1 MVQYNA
7 NEYPYPLDSLL
18 RDREFVEET
27 HPDFDLMINRWEF
40 YLRSYLGGDEFK
52 AGKYLNE
59 YQLELDMEY
68 DNRINFTPIDNHCRN
83 IVSIYSSFIFRVPPT
98 RDYGSIQDDPSLES
112 FLKDTDLEGQNFNAF
127 MKNVQ
132 TYASVY
138 GNVWVF
144 IDKPESNVMTRAEEL
159 SQGIRPYLTMITPDN
174 VYDWHYARAAS
185 GRFYLD
191 YIKVREEI
199 TKDGVYYRVWTPDEI
214 RYVFVPDKTGDP
226 QTKEIIVNQLGMIPA
241 VCVFNKRS
249 PKKGV
254 GISDL
259 TDVALLQRSIYN
271 ELSEMEQL
279 IRLSNHPSLVKTQG
293 VEASA
298 GAGAIISMPDD
309 LETGLKPYLLQP
321 SGANLSEIRASIE
334 QKVEMIDRATHMS
347 GVRQTKTQVQSGI
360 ALQTEFENL
369 NSALSEKADLLENAE
384 EQIWSIWS
392 AWQNKTFDGEI
403 KYPESF
409 NLRDYASDL
418 AYLQQAKASGVRSS
432 TFQKEIDKQI
442 VDAVIDDDEVISTIN
457 DEITAQ
463 AEVGV
468 FETAQTQA
476 EVAEE
481 EDAE

>member
-1 MVQYNA
+1 MVQYFA
-7 NEYPYPLDSLL
+7 NEYSYPMDSVL
-18 RDREFVEET
+18 RDREFVEVT

-40 YLRSYLGGDEFK
+40 YLRSYLGGDEYK

-83 IVSIYSSFIFRVPPT
+83 IVSIYSSFLFRVPPT
-98 RDYGSIQDDPSLES
+98 REYGALANDPALEP

-127 MKNVQ
+127 MKNAQ
-132 TYASVY
+132 TYSAVY
-138 GNVWVF
+138 GNIWIFV
-144 IDKPESNVMTRAEEL
+144 DKPESNAQTRAEEL
-159 SQGIRPYLTMITPDN
+159 GQNIRPYLNMITPDN
-174 VYDWHYARAAS
+174 VYDWHYSRAKS
-185 GRFYLD
+185 GKYYLD
-191 YIKVREEI
+191 YIKVREEV
-199 TKDGVYYRVWTPDEI
+199 TKDGTYFRIWTPEEI
-214 RYVFVPDKTGDP
+214 NYVFMDSESGDP
-226 QTKEIIVNQLGMIPA
+226 KVVDTKPNALGMIPA
-241 VCVFNKRS
+241 VCLYNKRS
-249 PKKGV
+249 PKKGI

-298 GAGAIISMPDD
+298 GAGSVISMPDD
-309 LETGLKPYLLQP
+309 LDTGLKPYLLQP

-347 GVRQTKTQVQSGI
+347 GVRHTKTQVQSGI

-384 EQIWSIWS
+384 EQIWTIWGM
-392 AWQNKTFDGEI
+392 WQNKVFDGEI
-403 KYPESF
+403 FYPDTF

-418 AYLQQAKASGVRSS
+418 QYLQLAKASGVRSS

-442 VDAVIDDDEVISTIN
+442 AKAVVDDDDVIKTIN

-463 AEVGV
+463 SEVGV

-481 EDAE
+481 E

>member
-1 MVQYNA
+1 MVQYFA
-7 NEYPYPLDSLL
+7 NEYPYPMDSVL
-18 RDREFVEET
+18 RDREFVEVT

-40 YLRSYLGGDEFK
+40 YLRSYLGGDEYK

-83 IVSIYSSFIFRVPPT
+83 IVSIYSSFLFRVPPT
-98 RDYGSIQDDPSLES
+98 REYGALANDPALEP
-112 FLKDTDLEGQNFNAF
+112 FIKDTDLEGQNFNAF
-127 MKNVQ
+127 MKNAQ
-132 TYASVY
+132 TYSAVY
-138 GNVWVF
+138 GNIWIF
-144 IDKPESNVMTRAEEL
+144 IDKPESNAQTRAEEL
-159 SQGIRPYLTMITPDN
+159 GQNIRPYLNMITPDN
-174 VYDWHYARAAS
+174 VYDWHYSRAKS
-185 GRFYLD
+185 GKYYLD
-191 YIKVREEI
+191 YIKVREEV
-199 TKDGVYYRVWTPDEI
+199 TKDGTYFRIWTPEEI
-214 RYVFVPDKTGDP
+214 NYVFMDSESGDP
-226 QTKEIIVNQLGMIPA
+226 KVVDTKPNALGMIPA
-241 VCVFNKRS
+241 VCLYNKRS
-249 PKKGV
+249 PKKGI

-298 GAGAIISMPDD
+298 GAGSVISMPDD
-309 LETGLKPYLLQP
+309 LDTGLKPYLLQP

-347 GVRQTKTQVQSGI
+347 GVRHTKTQVQSGI

-384 EQIWSIWS
+384 EQIWTIWGM
-392 AWQNKTFDGEI
+392 WQNKVFDGEI
-403 KYPESF
+403 FYPDTF

-418 AYLQQAKASGVRSS
+418 QYLQLAKASGVRSS

-442 VDAVIDDDEVISTIN
+442 AKAVVDDDDIIKTIN

-463 AEVGV
+463 SEVGV

-481 EDAE
+481 E

>member
-1 MVQYNA
+1 MVQYFA
-7 NEYPYPLDSLL
+7 NEYPYPMDSVL
-18 RDREFVEET
+18 RDREFVEVT

-40 YLRSYLGGDEFK
+40 YLRSYLGGDEYK

-83 IVSIYSSFIFRVPPT
+83 IVSIYSSFLFRVPPT
-98 RDYGSIQDDPSLES
+98 REYGALANDPALEP

-127 MKNVQ
+127 MKNAQ
-132 TYASVY
+132 TYSAVY
-138 GNVWVF
+138 GNIWIFV
-144 IDKPESNVMTRAEEL
+144 DKPESNAQTRAEEL
-159 SQGIRPYLTMITPDN
+159 GQNIRPYLNMITPDN
-174 VYDWHYARAAS
+174 VYDWHYSRAKS
-185 GRFYLD
+185 GKYYLD
-191 YIKVREEI
+191 YIKVREEV
-199 TKDGVYYRVWTPDEI
+199 TKDGTYFRIWTPEEI
-214 RYVFVPDKTGDP
+214 NYVFMDSESGDP
-226 QTKEIIVNQLGMIPA
+226 KVVDTKPNALGMIPA
-241 VCVFNKRS
+241 VCLYNKRS
-249 PKKGV
+249 PKKGI

-298 GAGAIISMPDD
+298 GAGSVISMPDD
-309 LETGLKPYLLQP
+309 LDTGLKPYLLQP

-347 GVRQTKTQVQSGI
+347 GVRHTKTQVQSGI

-384 EQIWSIWS
+384 EQIWTIWGM
-392 AWQNKTFDGEI
+392 WQNKVFDGEI
-403 KYPESF
+403 FYPDTF

-418 AYLQQAKASGVRSS
+418 QYLQLAKASGVRSS

-442 VDAVIDDDEVISTIN
+442 AKAVVDDDDVIKTIN

-463 AEVGV
+463 SEVGV

-481 EDAE
+481 E

>member
-1 MVQYNA
+1 MVQYFA
-7 NEYPYPLDSLL
+7 NEYPYPMDSVL
-18 RDREFVEET
+18 RDREFVEVT

-40 YLRSYLGGDEFK
+40 YLRSYLGGDEYK

-68 DNRINFTPIDNHCRN
+68 DNRINFTPIDNHSRN
-83 IVSIYSSFIFRVPPT
+83 IISIYSSFLFRVPPT
-98 RDYGSIQDDPSLES
+98 REYGALANDPALEP
-112 FLKDTDLEGQNFNAF
+112 FIKDTDLEGQNFNAF
-127 MKNVQ
+127 MKNAQ
-132 TYASVY
+132 TYSAVY
-138 GNVWVF
+138 GNIWIFV
-144 IDKPESNVMTRAEEL
+144 DKPESNAQTRAEEL
-159 SQGIRPYLTMITPDN
+159 GQNIRPYLNMITPDN
-174 VYDWHYARAAS
+174 VYDWHYSRAKS
-185 GRFYLD
+185 GKYYLD
-191 YIKVREEI
+191 YIKVREEV
-199 TKDGVYYRVWTPDEI
+199 TKDGTYFRIWTPEEI
-214 RYVFVPDKTGDP
+214 NYVFMDSESGDP
-226 QTKEIIVNQLGMIPA
+226 KVVDTKPNALGMIPA
-241 VCVFNKRS
+241 VCLYNKRS
-249 PKKGV
+249 PKKGI

-298 GAGAIISMPDD
+298 GAGSVISMPDD
-309 LETGLKPYLLQP
+309 LDTGLKPYLLQP

-347 GVRQTKTQVQSGI
+347 GVRHTKTQVQSGI

-384 EQIWSIWS
+384 EQIWTIWGM
-392 AWQNKTFDGEI
+392 WQNKVFDGEI
-403 KYPESF
+403 FYPDTF

-418 AYLQQAKASGVRSS
+418 QYLQLAKASGVRSS

-442 VDAVIDDDEVISTIN
+442 AKAVVDDDDIIKTIN

-463 AEVGV
+463 SEVGV

-481 EDAE
+481 E

>member
-1 MVQYNA
+1 MVQYFA
-7 NEYPYPLDSLL
+7 NEYPYPMDSVL
-18 RDREFVEET
+18 RDREFVEVT

-40 YLRSYLGGDEFK
+40 YLRSYLGGDEYK

-68 DNRINFTPIDNHCRN
+68 DNRINFTPIDNHSRN
-83 IVSIYSSFIFRVPPT
+83 IISIYSSFLFRVPPT
-98 RDYGSIQDDPSLES
+98 REYGALANDPALEP
-112 FLKDTDLEGQNFNAF
+112 FIKDTDLEGQNFNAF
-127 MKNVQ
+127 MKNAQ
-132 TYASVY
+132 TYSAVY
-138 GNVWVF
+138 GNIWIFV
-144 IDKPESNVMTRAEEL
+144 DKPESNAQTRAEEL
-159 SQGIRPYLTMITPDN
+159 GQNIRPYLNMITPDN
-174 VYDWHYARAAS
+174 VYDWHYSRAKS
-185 GRFYLD
+185 GKYYLD
-191 YIKVREEI
+191 YIKVREEV
-199 TKDGVYYRVWTPDEI
+199 TKDGTYFRIWTPEEI
-214 RYVFVPDKTGDP
+214 NYVFMDSESGDP
-226 QTKEIIVNQLGMIPA
+226 KVVDTKPNALGIIPA
-241 VCVFNKRS
+241 VCLYNKRS
-249 PKKGV
+249 PKKGI

-298 GAGAIISMPDD
+298 GAGSVISMPDD
-309 LETGLKPYLLQP
+309 LDTGLKPYLLQP

-347 GVRQTKTQVQSGI
+347 GVRHTKTQVQSGI

-384 EQIWSIWS
+384 EQIWTIWGM
-392 AWQNKTFDGEI
+392 WQNKVFDGEI
-403 KYPESF
+403 FYPDTF

-418 AYLQQAKASGVRSS
+418 QYLQLAKASGVRSS

-442 VDAVIDDDEVISTIN
+442 AKAVVDDDDIIKTIN

-463 AEVGV
+463 SEVGV

-481 EDAE
+481 E

>member
-7 NEYPYPLDSLL
+7 NEYPYPMDSLL
-18 RDREFVEET
+18 RDREFVEDT
-27 HPDFDLMINRWEF
+27 HADFELMISRWEF

-68 DNRINFTPIDNHCRN
+68 DNRINFTPLDNHCRN
-83 IVSIYSSFIFRVPPT
+83 IVSIYSSFLFRVAPT
-98 RDYGSIQDDPSLES
+98 RDYGTLKTEPALEG
-112 FLKDTDLEGQNFNAF
+112 FVKDTDLEGQNFNAF
-127 MKNVQ
+127 MKNAQ
-132 TYASVY
+132 TYSSVY
-138 GNVWVF
+138 GNVWIF
-144 IDKPESNVMTRAEEL
+144 IDKPDSNAQTRAEEL
-159 SQGIRPYLTMITPDN
+159 NQGVRPYLNLITPDN
-174 VYDWHYARAAS
+174 VYDWHYSRASS
-185 GRFYLD
+185 GRYFLD
-191 YIKVREEI
+191 YIKVREEV
-199 TKDGVYYRVWTPDEI
+199 TKDGTYYRIWTPEEI
-214 RYVFVPDKTGDP
+214 NYVFVPEKNGDP
-226 QTKEIIVNQLGMIPA
+226 KIQETKANPLGMIPA
-241 VCVFNKRS
+241 VCLYNKRS
-249 PKKGV
+249 PKRGV

-298 GAGAIISMPDD
+298 GAGAVVSMPDD
-309 LETGLKPYLLQP
+309 LDSGLKPYLLQP

-347 GVRQTKTQVQSGI
+347 GVRHTKTQVQSGI

-369 NSALSEKADLLENAE
+369 NSTLSEKADLLENAE
-384 EQIWSIWS
+384 EQIWSIW
-392 AWQNKTFDGEI
+392 ANWQNKVFDGQI
-403 KYPESF
+403 DYPDSF
-409 NLRDYASDL
+409 NLRDYAADL
-418 AYLQQAKASGVRSS
+418 QFLQVAKASGVRSS

-442 VDAVIDDDEVISTIN
+442 VKAVIDEDEIIQEIN

-463 AEVGV
+463 TEVGV
-468 FETAQTQA
+468 FENAQTQA

-481 EDAE
+481 DGE

>member
-1 MVQYNA
+1 MVQYFA
-7 NEYPYPLDSLL
+7 NEYPYPMDSVL
-18 RDREFVEET
+18 RDREFVEVT

-40 YLRSYLGGDEFK
+40 YLRSYLGGDEYK

-83 IVSIYSSFIFRVPPT
+83 IVSIYSSFLFRVPPT
-98 RDYGSIQDDPSLES
+98 REYGALANDPALEP

-127 MKNVQ
+127 MKNAQ
-132 TYASVY
+132 TYAAVY
-138 GNVWVF
+138 GNIWIF
-144 IDKPESNVMTRAEEL
+144 IDKPESNAQTRAEEL
-159 SQGIRPYLTMITPDN
+159 GQNIRPYLNMITTDN
-174 VYDWHYARAAS
+174 VYDWHYSRAKS
-185 GRFYLD
+185 GKYYLD
-191 YIKVREEI
+191 YIKVREEV
-199 TKDGVYYRVWTPDEI
+199 TKDGTYFRIWTPEEI
-214 RYVFVPDKTGDP
+214 NYVFMDSESGDP
-226 QTKEIIVNQLGMIPA
+226 KVVDTKPNALGMIPA
-241 VCVFNKRS
+241 VCLYNKRS
-249 PKKGV
+249 PKKGI

-298 GAGAIISMPDD
+298 GAGSVISMPDD
-309 LETGLKPYLLQP
+309 LDTGLKPYLLQP

-347 GVRQTKTQVQSGI
+347 GVRHTKTQVQSGI

-384 EQIWSIWS
+384 EQIWTIWGM
-392 AWQNKTFDGEI
+392 WQNKVFDGEI
-403 KYPESF
+403 FYPDTF

-418 AYLQQAKASGVRSS
+418 QYLQLAKASGVRSS

-442 VDAVIDDDEVISTIN
+442 AKAVVDDDDVIKTIN

-463 AEVGV
+463 SEVGV

-481 EDAE
+481 E

>member
-1 MVQYNA
+1 MVQYFA
-7 NEYPYPLDSLL
+7 NEYPYPMDSVL
-18 RDREFVEET
+18 RDREFVEVT

-40 YLRSYLGGDEFK
+40 YLRSYLGGDEYK

-68 DNRINFTPIDNHCRN
+68 DNRINFTPIDNHSRN
-83 IVSIYSSFIFRVPPT
+83 IISIYSSFLFRVPPT
-98 RDYGSIQDDPSLES
+98 REYGALANDPALEP
-112 FLKDTDLEGQNFNAF
+112 FIKDTDLEGQNFNAF
-127 MKNVQ
+127 MKNAQ
-132 TYASVY
+132 TYSAVY
-138 GNVWVF
+138 GNIWIF
-144 IDKPESNVMTRAEEL
+144 IDKPESNAQTRAEEL
-159 SQGIRPYLTMITPDN
+159 GQNIRPYLNMITPDN
-174 VYDWHYARAAS
+174 VYDWHYSRAKS
-185 GRFYLD
+185 GKYYLD
-191 YIKVREEI
+191 YIKVREEV
-199 TKDGVYYRVWTPDEI
+199 TKDGTYFRIWTPEEI
-214 RYVFVPDKTGDP
+214 NYVFMDSESGDP
-226 QTKEIIVNQLGMIPA
+226 KVVDTKPNALGMIPA
-241 VCVFNKRS
+241 VCLYNKRS
-249 PKKGV
+249 PKKGI

-298 GAGAIISMPDD
+298 GAGSVISMPDD
-309 LETGLKPYLLQP
+309 LDTGLKPYLLQP

-347 GVRQTKTQVQSGI
+347 GVRHTKTQVQSGI

-384 EQIWSIWS
+384 EQIWTIWGM
-392 AWQNKTFDGEI
+392 WQNKVFDGEI
-403 KYPESF
+403 FYPDTF

-418 AYLQQAKASGVRSS
+418 QYLQLAKASGVRSS

-442 VDAVIDDDEVISTIN
+442 AKAVVDDDDIIKTIN

-463 AEVGV
+463 SEVGV

-481 EDAE
+481 E

>member
-1 MVQYNA
+1 MVQYFA
-7 NEYPYPLDSLL
+7 NEYPYPMDSVL
-18 RDREFVEET
+18 RDREFVEVT

-40 YLRSYLGGDEFK
+40 YLRSYLGGDEYK

-68 DNRINFTPIDNHCRN
+68 DNRINFTPIDNHSRN
-83 IVSIYSSFIFRVPPT
+83 IISIYSSFLFRVPPT
-98 RDYGSIQDDPSLES
+98 REYGALANDPALEP

-127 MKNVQ
+127 MKNAQ
-132 TYASVY
+132 TYSAVY
-138 GNVWVF
+138 GNIWIFV
-144 IDKPESNVMTRAEEL
+144 DKPESNAQTRAEEL
-159 SQGIRPYLTMITPDN
+159 GQNIRPYLNMITPDN
-174 VYDWHYARAAS
+174 VYDWHYSRAKS
-185 GRFYLD
+185 GKYYLD
-191 YIKVREEI
+191 YIKVREEV
-199 TKDGVYYRVWTPDEI
+199 TKDGTYFRIWTPEEI
-214 RYVFVPDKTGDP
+214 NYVFMDSESGDP
-226 QTKEIIVNQLGMIPA
+226 KVVDTKPNALGIIPA
-241 VCVFNKRS
+241 VCLYNKRS
-249 PKKGV
+249 PKKGI

-298 GAGAIISMPDD
+298 GAGSVISMPDD
-309 LETGLKPYLLQP
+309 LDTGLKPYLLQP

-347 GVRQTKTQVQSGI
+347 GVRHTKTQVQSGI

-384 EQIWSIWS
+384 EQIWTIWGM
-392 AWQNKTFDGEI
+392 WQNKVFDGEI
-403 KYPESF
+403 FYPDTF

-418 AYLQQAKASGVRSS
+418 QYLQLAKASGVRSS

-442 VDAVIDDDEVISTIN
+442 AKAVVDDDDIIKTIN

-463 AEVGV
+463 SEVGV

-481 EDAE
+481 E

>member
-1 MVQYNA
+1 MVQYFA
-7 NEYPYPLDSLL
+7 NEYSYPMDSVL
-18 RDREFVEET
+18 RDREFVEVT

-40 YLRSYLGGDEFK
+40 YLRSYLGGDEYK

-83 IVSIYSSFIFRVPPT
+83 IVSIYSSFLFRVPPT
-98 RDYGSIQDDPSLES
+98 REYGALANDPALEP

-127 MKNVQ
+127 MKNAQ
-132 TYASVY
+132 TYSAVY
-138 GNVWVF
+138 GNIWIFV
-144 IDKPESNVMTRAEEL
+144 DKPESNAQTRAEEL
-159 SQGIRPYLTMITPDN
+159 GQNIRPYLNMITPDN
-174 VYDWHYARAAS
+174 VYDWHYSRAKS
-185 GRFYLD
+185 GKYYLD
-191 YIKVREEI
+191 YIKVREEV
-199 TKDGVYYRVWTPDEI
+199 TKDGTYFRIWTPEEI
-214 RYVFVPDKTGDP
+214 NYVFMDSESGDP
-226 QTKEIIVNQLGMIPA
+226 KVVDTKPNALGMIPA
-241 VCVFNKRS
+241 VCLYNKRS
-249 PKKGV
+249 PKKGI

-298 GAGAIISMPDD
+298 GAGSVISMPDD
-309 LETGLKPYLLQP
+309 LDTGLKPYLLQP

-347 GVRQTKTQVQSGI
+347 GVRHTKTQVQSGI

-384 EQIWSIWS
+384 EQIWTIWGM
-392 AWQNKTFDGEI
+392 WQNKVFDGEI
-403 KYPESF
+403 FYPDTF

-418 AYLQQAKASGVRSS
+418 QYLQLAKASGVRSS

-442 VDAVIDDDEVISTIN
+442 AKAVVDDDDVIKTIN

-463 AEVGV
+463 SEVGV

-481 EDAE
+481 DVE

>member
-1 MVQYNA
+1 MVQYFA
-7 NEYPYPLDSLL
+7 NEYPYPMDSVL
-18 RDREFVEET
+18 RDREFVEVT

-40 YLRSYLGGDEFK
+40 YLRSYLGGDEYK

-68 DNRINFTPIDNHCRN
+68 DNRINFTPIDNHSRN
-83 IVSIYSSFIFRVPPT
+83 IISIYSSFLFRVPPT
-98 RDYGSIQDDPSLES
+98 REYGALANDLALEP

-127 MKNVQ
+127 MKNAQ
-132 TYASVY
+132 TYSAVY
-138 GNVWVF
+138 GNIWIFV
-144 IDKPESNVMTRAEEL
+144 DKPESNAQTRAEEL
-159 SQGIRPYLTMITPDN
+159 GQNIRPYLNMITPDN
-174 VYDWHYARAAS
+174 VYDWHYSRAKS
-185 GRFYLD
+185 GKYYLD
-191 YIKVREEI
+191 YIKVREEV
-199 TKDGVYYRVWTPDEI
+199 TKDGTYFRIWTPEEI
-214 RYVFVPDKTGDP
+214 NYVFMDSESGDP
-226 QTKEIIVNQLGMIPA
+226 KVVDTKPNALGMIPA
-241 VCVFNKRS
+241 VCLYNKRS
-249 PKKGV
+249 PKKGI

-298 GAGAIISMPDD
+298 GAGSVISMPDD
-309 LETGLKPYLLQP
+309 LDTGLKPYLLQP

-347 GVRQTKTQVQSGI
+347 GVRHTKTQVQSGI

-384 EQIWSIWS
+384 EQIWTIWGM
-392 AWQNKTFDGEI
+392 WQNKVFDGEI
-403 KYPESF
+403 YYPDTF

-418 AYLQQAKASGVRSS
+418 QYLQLAKASGVRSS

-442 VDAVIDDDEVISTIN
+442 AKAVVDDDDVIKTIN

-463 AEVGV
+463 SEVGV

-481 EDAE
+481 E

>member
-1 MVQYNA
+1 MVQYFA
-7 NEYPYPLDSLL
+7 NEYPYPMDSVL
-18 RDREFVEET
+18 RDREFVEVT

-40 YLRSYLGGDEFK
+40 YLRSYLGGDEYK

-68 DNRINFTPIDNHCRN
+68 DNRINFTPIDNHSRN
-83 IVSIYSSFIFRVPPT
+83 IISIYSSFLFRVPPT
-98 RDYGSIQDDPSLES
+98 REYGALANDPALEP

-127 MKNVQ
+127 MKNAQ
-132 TYASVY
+132 TYSAVY
-138 GNVWVF
+138 GNIWIFV
-144 IDKPESNVMTRAEEL
+144 DKPESNAQTRAEEL
-159 SQGIRPYLTMITPDN
+159 GQNIRPYLNMITPDN
-174 VYDWHYARAAS
+174 VYDWHYSRAKS
-185 GRFYLD
+185 GKYYLD
-191 YIKVREEI
+191 YIKVREEV
-199 TKDGVYYRVWTPDEI
+199 TKDGTYFRIWTPEEI
-214 RYVFVPDKTGDP
+214 NYVFMDSESGDP
-226 QTKEIIVNQLGMIPA
+226 KVVDTKPNALGMIPA
-241 VCVFNKRS
+241 VCLYNKRS
-249 PKKGV
+249 PKKGI

-298 GAGAIISMPDD
+298 GAGSVISMPDD
-309 LETGLKPYLLQP
+309 LDTGLKPYLLQP

-347 GVRQTKTQVQSGI
+347 GVRHTKTQVQSGI

-384 EQIWSIWS
+384 EQIWTIWGM
-392 AWQNKTFDGEI
+392 WQNKVFDGEI
-403 KYPESF
+403 YYPDTF

-418 AYLQQAKASGVRSS
+418 QYLQLAKASGVRSS

-442 VDAVIDDDEVISTIN
+442 AKAVVDDDDVIKTIN

-463 AEVGV
+463 SEVGV

-481 EDAE
+481 E